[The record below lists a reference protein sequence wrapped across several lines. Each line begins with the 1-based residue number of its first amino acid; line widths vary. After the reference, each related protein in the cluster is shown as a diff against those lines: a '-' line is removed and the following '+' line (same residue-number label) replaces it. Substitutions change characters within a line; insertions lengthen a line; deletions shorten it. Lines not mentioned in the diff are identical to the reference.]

1 MDHRHVT
8 GRRILYHR
16 IGRVAIP
23 VLTGLMVLSAQSSCN
38 ACLFNWLFGKKQTQT
53 AYYATTAAATAPAT
67 TTAASPQQGCCG
79 TGYCEQTVLR
89 YSPQVAYRTVWQ
101 PVPVTTYKRTVSYN
115 PTTGLPITCTQ
126 PCTSYT
132 YQARR
137 VPYTT
142 YRPYYATEPVTMPG
156 NCPTSAAPATSSVVT
171 QSPASC
177 GCAAGSTSGSSDV
190 PYYST
195 PSASASAPSTS
206 TPPGATPWT
215 RVQPGEG
222 ASPYSV
228 PSPSPATG
236 DPADQR
242 PRIRPEIEPDLGSSS
257 IQRAPVSTE
266 RTASTSDSVTSRIDR
281 FYRHSGVSPSA
292 KPSSSSSREDSR
304 WRSDSS
310 SGESGFDS
318 FNAPSNQ
325 REASSFNGASSDAS
339 RSSTPGGIRPLPNL
353 DFDSRD
359 RVPNPRLLNDEP
371 QDRTAS
377 FIQPIPTRWNSNRIN
392 WERRVSYQ
400 VSSQERSRSEDS
412 IRRLETRRF
421 ESGDRAVDSSWTLV
435 GGEDERSR
443 MPRRSPNNT
452 DRARVERATAASVEH
467 RSGDSQ
473 LFRFDSETNQGRPA
487 TSNGWRSIAGQSR

>member
-1 MDHRHVT
+1 MNQRHVT
-8 GRRILYHR
+8 GRRILNDR
-16 IGRVAIP
+16 ICRVVIP
-23 VLTGLMVLSAQSSCN
+23 GLAALLVLSVQSDCS

-53 AYYATTAAATAPAT
+53 AYYATTAAATAPTT

-126 PCTSYT
+126 PCTTYT

-142 YRPYYATEPVTMPG
+142 YRPYYATEPVTIPG
-156 NCPTSAAPATSSVVT
+156 NCPTSASPAASPVVT

-177 GCAAGSTSGSSDV
+177 GCATGATPGASDV

-195 PSASASAPSTS
+195 PSATTPSTS
-206 TPPGATPWT
+206 TPSGATPWT

-228 PSPSPATG
+228 PSPTPATG
-236 DPADQR
+236 DPADER

-257 IQRAPVSTE
+257 IQRAPVAND
-266 RTASTSDSVTSRIDR
+266 RTALSSDSVTSRIDR

-292 KPSSSSSREDSR
+292 KSSSSLSREDSR
-304 WRSDSS
+304 WRSDSVS
-310 SGESGFDS
+310 DESGFDS

-325 REASSFNGASSDAS
+325 RDASSINEAASDAS
-339 RSSTPGGIRPLPNL
+339 RSSRPGSIRPLPNL

-359 RVPNPRLLNDEP
+359 RVPNPRLLNDAP

-400 VSSQERSRSEDS
+400 ASSQERSRTDDS

-421 ESGDRAVDSSWTLV
+421 ESSDRSVNSGWTLV
-435 GGEDERSR
+435 GRDDDRNR
-443 MPRRSPNNT
+443 VPRRSRSTANRTSVGRSDEP
-452 DRARVERATAASVEH
+452 RVNLGAS
-467 RSGDSQ
+467 DTQ
-473 LFRFDSETNQGRPA
+473 LYRFNSESNESRPA
-487 TSNGWRSIAGQSR
+487 TSNGWRSMAGQSR